1 MYVMNLV
8 INWRD
13 LELVLDTLLILFTI
27 STDIFEIV
35 KRAED
40 SGYYT
45 GGNQTFLNISRV
57 LRGIM
62 IQRRASN
69 FMQEVKAIIN
79 SKRMM
84 KKLRRKNSVTE
95 MISEIMFYLGKDDSS
110 TLNRNSIKFVKKGL
124 HHVKDLVMAQRTQNI
139 KKDNDA
145 DDNDQF
151 GYNHHE
157 RMDEA
162 EELDR

>member
-1 MYVMNLV
+1 
-8 INWRD
+8 
-13 LELVLDTLLILFTI
+13 
-27 STDIFEIV
+27 
-35 KRAED
+35 
-40 SGYYT
+40 
-45 GGNQTFLNISRV
+45 
-57 LRGIM
+57 
-62 IQRRASN
+62 
-69 FMQEVKAIIN
+69 
-79 SKRMM
+79 
-84 KKLRRKNSVTE
+84 

-124 HHVKDLVMAQRTQNI
+124 HHVKDLVMAQRTQNV

-162 EELDR
+162 EELDRWVYELDPDKEEHRKAFQYEKGLKDDKVSKLLK